1 MNKTF
6 VQSMKT
12 IAESVTHNAGFDKTR
27 SGKVVG
33 KNTLTNTYSVRIDGN
48 TYPNVRVVND
58 ATYNV
63 GDTVKVNM
71 PCNQPSQM
79 VIVASIFSDASLGKK
94 IGHAQSLIDAMDAQ
108 LEDVKEIDGHIYQL
122 NINSTYTP
130 TSSTHTGQILKDGI
144 DVTSATYY
152 NKFRWYLMK
161 ATGKSQIT
169 TGISGATLSM
179 QLADYMYGMALVLEW
194 VDNNDGI
201 LLRKQIVLFDNAII
215 EREMRKVE
223 NTATQAKSIADNTD
237 QHFWNISS
245 GTDTGFHITEVEKDS
260 FLANPNGYNLL
271 SKSVGVAVRNAADE
285 MAIFTDTGAYFNGY
299 LNGVWQQIAAYTNS
313 YAQIG
318 STASGQKNLRLDGNG
333 MYLRNGTNNL
343 AEYSITGMTL
353 YNSSKYKTAYAG
365 NDGFKLYDGTANAYE
380 IASFTSSGMV
390 LRNSSNKVILSSS
403 GNSLKLYNGASTNV
417 DVASFSGNGMTLKD
431 ANSVTLCTATQSGM
445 TVYQSGVQVA
455 SIGSSVVLGK
465 TASSNQNLQIDST
478 NGMLF
483 KKGNT
488 TYGKIYSDS
497 SNRLVIKQGSSSY
510 TQIDMGS
517 RDISIGTYDSDGY
530 IRAGIDIDG
539 SNYNI
544 DVWGIGYLNGH
555 RLGDLTHSNISI
567 QSTTISVGSVG
578 ASGTK
583 GGKADVYMDAG
594 HEEAQYKGRCVV
606 GWNFNGDGSSFL
618 ILNNLHVNQ
627 SDQEIHYD
635 IRNTRNTASGSNTK
649 LVVYVLCTVNA
660 L

>member
-33 KNTLTNTYSVRIDGN
+33 KNTLINTYSVRIDGN

-130 TSSTHTGQILKDGI
+130 TSSTHTGQILKDGV

-161 ATGKSQIT
+161 ATGKVQIT

-299 LNGVWQQIAAYTNS
+299 LSGVWQQIAAYTNS

-318 STASGQKNLRLDGNG
+318 STASGQKNLRLDTKG

-343 AEYSITGMTL
+343 AEYTTTGMTL

-365 NDGFKLYDGTANAYE
+365 NSGFKLYDGTANGYE
-380 IASFTSSGMV
+380 IASFTSNGMV
-390 LRNSSNKVILSSS
+390 IKDVNNRVVLTSTS
-403 GNSLKLYNGASTNV
+403 NSLQLYNGAATNIN
-417 DVASFSGNGMTLKD
+417 VASFSGNGMTLRTS
-431 ANSVTLCTATQSGM
+431 ANKVMC
-445 TVYQSGVQVA
+445 QVN
-455 SIGSSVVLGK
+455 G
-465 TASSNQNLQIDST
+465 
-478 NGMLF
+478 NGMNLYSGDNSIASF
-483 KKGNT
+483 GTTSIIGLQTSGN
-488 TYGKIYSDS
+488 
-497 SNRLVIKQGSSSY
+497 SNLRISGSNIGFY
-510 TQIDMGS
+510 LGNYAFGN
-517 RDISIGTYDSDGY
+517 ISIGQDAFSRYLQLSTLESGTGGVIQLRSDQSFILNAVQMASRVNGTN
-530 IRAGIDIDG
+530 RA
-539 SNYNI
+539 
-544 DVWGIGYLNGH
+544 
-555 RLGDLTHSNISI
+555 
-567 QSTTISVGSVG
+567 SVGVNNNDIVLEGNIQHQYVNPVVVKQYSTVSTG
-578 ASGTK
+578 IK
-583 GGKADVYMDAG
+583 GG
-594 HEEAQYKGRCVV
+594 EAIWCEGTFTMPSPYKRVIGIRGIWTDHLNV
-606 GWNFNGDGSSFL
+606 GTINAWDINGDGKSGNTVT
-618 ILNNLHVNQ
+618 IRAR
-627 SDQEIHYD
+627 
-635 IRNTRNTASGSNTK
+635 IRNLSTNTSTAVFFTATFE
-649 LVVYVLCTVNA
+649 LVLSTV
-660 L
+660 

>member
-1 MNKTF
+1 MKKLGLLIAMILCVTIGGVYASWTYTQSTDVADETVNMAMNLTDVKYSGSYGTYTVDASKVSMTIDPKPGTQHITALTITGDLVITF
-6 VQSMKT
+6 TPNSVAPNEIKERIHNLIAGLVSMGLGILLIVNPFGSAELFLRIMGIVIVIGSIAELIETAMVMKT
-12 IAESVTHNAGFDKTR
+12 
-27 SGKVVG
+27 
-33 KNTLTNTYSVRIDGN
+33 
-48 TYPNVRVVND
+48 
-58 ATYNV
+58 
-63 GDTVKVNM
+63 
-71 PCNQPSQM
+71 
-79 VIVASIFSDASLGKK
+79 
-94 IGHAQSLIDAMDAQ
+94 

-130 TSSTHTGQILKDGI
+130 TSSTHTGQILKDGV

-318 STASGQKNLRLDGNG
+318 STASGQKNLRLDTNG
-333 MYLRNGTNNL
+333 MYLRNGANNL
-343 AEYSITGMTL
+343 AEYTTTGMTL

-365 NDGFKLYDGTANAYE
+365 NSGFKLYDGTANGYE
-380 IASFTSSGMV
+380 IASFTSNGMV
-390 LRNSSNKVILSSS
+390 IKDMNNRVVLTSTS
-403 GNSLKLYNGASTNV
+403 NSLQLYNKN
-417 DVASFSGNGMTLKD
+417 D
-431 ANSVTLCTATQSGM
+431 
-445 TVYQSGVQVA
+445 Y
-455 SIGSSVVLGK
+455 
-465 TASSNQNLQIDST
+465 
-478 NGMLF
+478 
-483 KKGNT
+483 
-488 TYGKIYSDS
+488 
-497 SNRLVIKQGSSSY
+497 
-510 TQIDMGS
+510 
-517 RDISIGTYDSDGY
+517 
-530 IRAGIDIDG
+530 
-539 SNYNI
+539 
-544 DVWGIGYLNGH
+544 
-555 RLGDLTHSNISI
+555 
-567 QSTTISVGSVG
+567 
-578 ASGTK
+578 
-583 GGKADVYMDAG
+583 
-594 HEEAQYKGRCVV
+594 
-606 GWNFNGDGSSFL
+606 
-618 ILNNLHVNQ
+618 
-627 SDQEIHYD
+627 
-635 IRNTRNTASGSNTK
+635 
-649 LVVYVLCTVNA
+649 
-660 L
+660 